1 MSSYR
6 VTWHSLA
13 SFDSLRTI
21 VVNYF
26 VLPIISLVMFL
37 LIAYNSTQDYRRILL
52 GTIITAGISTGI
64 GIISAST
71 VYDQNI
77 GMIDEVLS
85 ILPNLKKYWL
95 PKFVIADGTL
105 LIETIVLNTIG
116 LASFHQFTLMPKFLI
131 SLVFVVI
138 ITNLLGYF
146 CSIAGIKKNNPYWLT
161 NFITAILVLVS
172 GIIIPVNSYPI
183 WLKIF
188 ADIFPISNLLDWIF
202 NIDYVNLNLLLI
214 LVKLIF
220 WFVLCI
226 VLTKITKQLRL
237 NK

>member
-6 VTWHSLA
+6 VTWHSVA

-21 VVNYF
+21 IVNYF

-77 GMIDEVLS
+77 GMIDEILS
-85 ILPNLKKYWL
+85 ILPTFKNYWL
-95 PKFVIADGTL
+95 PKFVIADITL
-105 LIETIVLNTIG
+105 LIETTILNTIG
-116 LASFHQFTLMPKFLI
+116 LASFHQLKMMPKFLI
-131 SLVFVVI
+131 SLIFVVI
-138 ITNLLGYF
+138 ITNLFGYF
-146 CSIAGIKKNNPYWLT
+146 CSIAGIKRNNPYWLT

-172 GIIIPVNSYPI
+172 GIIIPVNSYPT
-183 WLKIF
+183 WLKII
-188 ADIFPISNLLDWIF
+188 ADIFPISNLLDWI
-202 NIDYVNLNLLLI
+202 IDLNYLNMALLLFSGKII
-214 LVKLIF
+214 LWLI
-220 WFVLCI
+220 VCI
-226 VLTKITKQLRL
+226 ILTKLAKQLRL
-237 NK
+237 KK